1 MKINNNSFWSETLVS
16 ELTKVG
22 VKHACIS
29 PGSRNT
35 PITMSLAKNEEIKKY
50 VIVDERIS
58 GFFALGLAKSSGT
71 PVIVECTSGTAAAEL
86 YPAIIEAFYSRTPLI
101 ILTADRPPHLINC
114 GANQTINQPD
124 IYSNHIKLSLDSGL
138 PQITAKG
145 MKKIFEMTESIR
157 EVLQKDRGP
166 IHINLPFDEPLEP
179 NNYTGE
185 ISDNMISTIA
195 KMSRNVE
202 GLSDSAKNYAFK
214 ETKEYPKILE
224 LIKGSDKGVIIA
236 GPEESNKNDYRE
248 KIIEL
253 AEKINVPVLADVSSS
268 LRFYKLQNR
277 NVIANADSLLRSDNL
292 NWAIKPDYI
301 LQFGRTVT
309 SKSILKYLTQCRS
322 PRYVINEF
330 GDKYD
335 PSGNAAGYIP
345 ASPVDFLE
353 ELISAINEKD
363 PIPEALDKKA
373 KKWLDFFVY
382 ADGRIEETKKE
393 VISATRFPIES
404 RIVNEVINLAP
415 AESNIFLSNST
426 PIRDFDYFASKT
438 NKNHQVFFN
447 RGASGI
453 DGIISTALGITS
465 ANQKPLTVVI
475 GDQAMQHD
483 ISSLA
488 MAKNLGVNL
497 TIVLI
502 NNNGGGIFYDLPISE
517 YGEVFQK
524 YFLLPQNVNFGEIVK
539 GFSGYYKLM
548 PSWQQFK
555 REYAASFERSG
566 VNVLEFQTDADESQ
580 KIRKAYWQRI
590 DNSLST
596 DIFTRLNK

>member
-1 MKINNNSFWSETLVS
+1 MKINNNNFWSETLIS
-16 ELTKVG
+16 ELLKMG
-22 VKHACIS
+22 VKNACIS

-35 PITMSLAKNEEIKKY
+35 PITMALAKIEEIKKY

-58 GFFALGLAKSSGT
+58 GFFALGLAKSSGK

-86 YPAIIEAFYSRTPLI
+86 YPAIIEAYYSRTPLI
-101 ILTADRPPHLINC
+101 VLTADRPPHLINS
-114 GANQTINQPD
+114 GANQTINQPH
-124 IYSNHIKLSLDSGL
+124 IYSNHIRLSLDAGL

-145 MKKIFEMTESIR
+145 MKKIFDMTDTIR
-157 EVLQKDRGP
+157 EVLQNDRGP

-179 NNYTGE
+179 NNFTGE
-185 ISDNMISTIA
+185 VSDNMVSTIA
-195 KMSRNVE
+195 KMSKGTQSPNFAE
-202 GLSDSAKNYAFK
+202 TIHPFK
-214 ETKEYPKILE
+214 ETEEYTGLVD
-224 LIKGSDKGVIIA
+224 LIKKSERGLIIA

-248 KIIEL
+248 KILDL
-253 AEKINVPVLADVSSS
+253 AEKLNTPILADVSSS
-268 LRFYKLQNR
+268 LRFYRIQNK
-277 NVIANADSLLRSDNL
+277 NIIANSDSLLRSDNL

-301 LQFGRTVT
+301 LQFGKTVT

-322 PRYVINEF
+322 PRFIINQF
-330 GDKYD
+330 GDIYD
-335 PSGNAAGYIP
+335 PSKNASGYIK
-345 ASPVDFLE
+345 AAPVEFIE
-353 ELISAINEKD
+353 ELISSLKKEEQE
-363 PIPEALDKKA
+363 PSTSEKKA
-373 KKWLDFFVY
+373 KKWLDFFIY

-404 RIVNEVINLAP
+404 RIVNEVLNLAP
-415 AESNIFLSNST
+415 AGSNIFLSNST
-426 PIRDFDYFASKT
+426 PIRDFDYFASKI
-438 NKNHQVFFN
+438 NKDYQVFFN

-453 DGIISTALGITS
+453 DGIISTALGVTA

-475 GDQAMQHD
+475 GDQALQHD

-488 MAKNLGVNL
+488 MANNLGISI

-517 YGEVFQK
+517 YGDEFKK
-524 YFLLPQNVNFGEIVK
+524 YFLLPQNINFAEIVK

-555 REYAASFERSG
+555 REYGASFERSG
-566 VNVLEFQTDADESQ
+566 VNVLEFRTDAEESQ
-580 KIRKAYWQRI
+580 KIRKAFWERI

>member
-1 MKINNNSFWSETLVS
+1 MKINNNNFWSETLIS
-16 ELTKVG
+16 ELIKMG
-22 VKHACIS
+22 VKNACIS

-35 PITMSLAKNEEIKKY
+35 PITMALAKSEEIKKY

-58 GFFALGLAKSSGT
+58 GFFALGLAKSSGA

-86 YPAIIEAFYSRTPLI
+86 YPAIIEAYYSRTPLI
-101 ILTADRPPHLINC
+101 VLTADRPPHLINC
-114 GANQTINQPD
+114 GANQTINQPN
-124 IYSNHIKLSLDSGL
+124 IYGNHIKLSLDAGI
-138 PQITAKG
+138 PQIIAKG
-145 MKKIFEMTESIR
+145 MKKIFEMTDSIR
-157 EVLQKDRGP
+157 AVLQKDRGP

-179 NNYTGE
+179 NNFTGE
-185 ISDNMISTIA
+185 LSANMKTTIA
-195 KMSRNVE
+195 KMASGAQSTE
-202 GLSDSAKNYAFK
+202 DAEKKYPYK
-214 ETKEYPKILE
+214 ETEEYTGLVN
-224 LIKGSDKGVIIA
+224 LITKSERGLIIA

-248 KIIEL
+248 KILEL
-253 AEKINVPVLADVSSS
+253 ADKINAPILADVSSS
-268 LRFYKLQNR
+268 LRFYKLQSK
-277 NVIANADSLLRSDNL
+277 NVIANSDSLLRSDNL

-301 LQFGRTVT
+301 LQLGRTVT

-322 PRYVINEF
+322 PRFIINEF

-335 PSGNAAGYIP
+335 PSKNASGYIKAVP
-345 ASPVDFLE
+345 AEFIE
-353 ELISAINEKD
+353 GLISEIDKGELV
-363 PIPEALDKKA
+363 PETSTNKS

-382 ADGRIEETKKE
+382 ADSRIEETKKE

-415 AESNIFLSNST
+415 PGSNIFLSNST

-438 NKNHQVFFN
+438 NKDYQVFFN

-453 DGIISTALGITS
+453 DGIISTALGVAS
-465 ANQKPLTVVI
+465 ANPKPLTVVI
-475 GDQAMQHD
+475 GDQALQHD

-488 MAKNLGVNL
+488 MANNLGL
-497 TIVLI
+497 SITIVLI

-517 YGEVFQK
+517 YGEDFKK
-524 YFLLPQNVNFGEIVK
+524 YFLLPQNINFTEIVK

-555 REYAASFERSG
+555 REYGASFERTG
-566 VNVLEFQTDADESQ
+566 VNVLEFRTDAEESQ
-580 KIRKAYWQRI
+580 KIRKAYWERI

-596 DIFTRLNK
+596 DIFKRLNK